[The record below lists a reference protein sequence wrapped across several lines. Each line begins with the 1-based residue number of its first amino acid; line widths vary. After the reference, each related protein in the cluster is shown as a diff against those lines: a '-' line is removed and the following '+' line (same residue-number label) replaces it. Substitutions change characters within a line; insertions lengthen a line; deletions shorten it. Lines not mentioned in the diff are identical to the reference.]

1 MTDKNEEGMLDRDSS
16 PRLLRRVVIGYTV
29 DYFPGSLIIA
39 HHTLQAK
46 LARAGYAVAVTL
58 APLHDLPEGVDILL
72 TPPQLAEAARAVAP
86 DAVHVSLETF
96 AHHPFY
102 DRLVEELAAGQ
113 AWTAARPVERPAGQG
128 EVVVY
133 RGYERVD

>member
-1 MTDKNEEGMLDRDSS
+1 MLNRDSS
-16 PRLLRRVVIGYTV
+16 PRVLRRVVVGYSV
-29 DYFPGSLIIA
+29 DYFPGALIIA
-39 HHTLQAK
+39 HHSLQAK

-72 TPPQLAEAARAVAP
+72 TPPELAEAARAAAP
-86 DAVHVSLETF
+86 HAVHVSLDSH

-102 DRLVEELAAGQ
+102 DQLVAELAAGQ
-113 AWTAARPVERPAGQG
+113 VWTAERPAERPAGQG